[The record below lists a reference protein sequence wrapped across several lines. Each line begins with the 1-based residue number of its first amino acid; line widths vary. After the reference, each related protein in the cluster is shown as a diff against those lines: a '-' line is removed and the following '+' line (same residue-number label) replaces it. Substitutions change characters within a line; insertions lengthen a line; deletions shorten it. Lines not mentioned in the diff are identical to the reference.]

1 MRRGPADNPA
11 SARGTLSYLAAIVG
25 GFLLA
30 ICFVSCGG
38 GGGADAPITPIT
50 VVDGGGATPP
60 EETPLPPLPTA
71 KPELTEKADHLTPR
85 ERPGDYAQA
94 VMDLGAT
101 IFPPK
106 NPACGLCPW
115 RGP

>member
-38 GGGADAPITPIT
+38 GGGC
-50 VVDGGGATPP
+50 DGPVN
-60 EETPLPPLPTA
+60 
-71 KPELTEKADHLTPR
+71 ADHGVGGR
-85 ERPGDYAQA
+85 
-94 VMDLGAT
+94 
-101 IFPPK
+101 
-106 NPACGLCPW
+106 
-115 RGP
+115 RGSTSRGKTVP